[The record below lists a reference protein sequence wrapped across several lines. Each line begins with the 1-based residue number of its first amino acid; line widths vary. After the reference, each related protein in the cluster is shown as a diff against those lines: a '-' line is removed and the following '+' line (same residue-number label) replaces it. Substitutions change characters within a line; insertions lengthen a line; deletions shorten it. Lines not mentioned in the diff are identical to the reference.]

1 MEIINEYNI
10 LSDISNIDK
19 KIYQPFY
26 STTNVKIFHNKNE
39 ILLMYDKKENMYVN
53 KSDKNSKYDKNSKS
67 DKNSKYDKN
76 SKKKY

>member
-1 MEIINEYNI
+1 MEIINVYNI

-39 ILLMYDKKENMYVN
+39 ILLMYD
-53 KSDKNSKYDKNSKS
+53 
-67 DKNSKYDKN
+67 
-76 SKKKY
+76 